1 MSNFSNLPLDRETT
15 IKIFKNGTY
24 YNPASS
30 HYNTDTSVIC
40 DRCKRTNLDMC
51 IGYDTYDLCLQCIQD
66 ISLQLKK
73 QPVSPQKSFPE
84 IATYMQQ
91 SQFQPQMMTNMEQG
105 QFRTRMLQR
114 QFRNNDSNYE
124 VDDTKTFMLQSQFRH

>member
-1 MSNFSNLPLDRETT
+1 MSNLPLDRETT

-30 HYNTDTSVIC
+30 HYNTGASVIC

-51 IGYDTYDLCLQCIQD
+51 IGYESYDLCFQCIQD

-73 QPVSPQKSFPE
+73 PMYSPLPSPD

-91 SQFQPQMMTNMEQG
+91 SQFQTNMEQS
-105 QFRTRMLQR
+105 QYKTRMLQR
-114 QFRNNDSNYE
+114 QFRNYE
-124 VDDTKTFMLQSQFRH
+124 VDSDDDMKTFMVQSQFRF